1 MKALLIYSG
10 GLDSSTLLHQYKEG
24 IVMAVSFDYGSKHNS
39 REIECAVANCKA
51 LNIRHEI
58 IKLDFINEHFK
69 SDLLKSGGDVP
80 DGNYQDEN
88 MKKTVVPFRNGIMMS
103 IAVGLAESNDIDT
116 VLIGNHAGDHDIYPD
131 CRESFIKAFAQA
143 ASAGT
148 YQHIKIYSPYN
159 LLSKRDIALIGEKI
173 GIDYSQTYSCYKGGE
188 VHCGTCGT
196 CMERKEALQG
206 FDNTIYLK

>member
-10 GLDSSTLLHQYKEG
+10 GLDSSTLLHQYKNE
-24 IVMAVSFDYGSKHNS
+24 IFMAVSFDYGSKHNK
-39 REIECAVANCKA
+39 REIKCAVANCKA

-58 IKLDFINEHFK
+58 IKLDFINKHFK
-69 SDLLKSGGDVP
+69 SDLLKSGGEIP
-80 DGNYQDEN
+80 DGSYQDEN

-103 IAVGLAESNDIDT
+103 IAVGLAESNEIDT

-143 ASAGT
+143 TSAGT
-148 YQHIKIYSPYN
+148 YQHISISSPYN
-159 LLSKRDIALIGEKI
+159 SLSKRDIALIGEKI
-173 GIDYSQTYSCYKGGE
+173 GIDYSHTYSCYKGGE